1 MHPLLQR
8 QLKRLMLDPDCCP
21 TDVDVW
27 RTALERISQSYT
39 EGDQGRAL
47 LEQSLD
53 VTSREMQG
61 LYEELRCSSE
71 TELAKERNKLEAVLH
86 SLGDGL
92 CVVDEQW
99 KILIMNPQAEVLFD
113 APFAQLKGQ
122 PIYRFVAPGPEEFSH
137 ECLITD
143 ASIPPLKQG
152 LPYRTDDGILVRRD
166 GQLLP
171 ISLAVTPV
179 SHEGMIDGAVLMF
192 RDITD
197 KKRVEV
203 QQAENAALL
212 CRVQAGLLELA
223 TNADIYRGQR
233 TEAFQMISR
242 VATHSLMVDRASIW
256 FFTDARAAIRCA
268 DLYERQ
274 TDRHSSGIELPAVS
288 FPRYF
293 SELAIEGIIAADQ
306 AQTDSRTSEFTD
318 SYLVPLGITS
328 MLDVPIRSEGKM
340 VGIICHEHIGPSRQW
355 KLEEVQFATSVANT
369 ISLVLEAAD
378 RRQAEEALRNSED
391 KFRTLYNSSSD
402 AVMLLNDHGFF
413 DCNPATVALFGC
425 TSQEEFCSKHP
436 ADLSPSTQPGG
447 TDSLTLAGAYMSL
460 AHKLGTHRFEWIHQ
474 RADTGALFPV
484 EVLLTAMTLDGK
496 PVLQSVVR
504 DISIRKRAEE
514 ELRRAK
520 EAAEGASVAKSQFLA
535 NMSHEIRTPMN
546 GVLGMAELLLNTPLN
561 DKQRHLAQSV
571 HRSGSALL
579 SIINSILDFSKVEA
593 GKLELEHLEFA
604 LRETIEEAVDLFADP
619 AERKGVNLTCFLP
632 EEIPDQAI
640 GDPARLRQ
648 VLLNLVGNAVKFT
661 RRGEVTV
668 WLHLLAQDAQTL
680 TLKCAVTDTGIGI
693 HPEAQAGLFTA
704 FSQAD
709 GSTTRQFGGTGLGLA
724 IVKQLVQLMGGE
736 VGIASTPGQGS
747 TFWFTVQLGRAT
759 PRDSSQPAY
768 EQFLRGLQVLIVDDH
783 PTNLFVLNAHLT
795 AWGAEVLSADSGASA
810 LARLT
815 QSAHTPTPID
825 LAILDLH
832 MPDMDGLT
840 LAHAI
845 RSNPA
850 ICRVDL
856 LALSSGER
864 DAHHGAA
871 DPLGFVAWLQ
881 KPVRQSTLRTCLRNY
896 RQGFV
901 AAPAREGGKALTPS
915 AIGGRV
921 LLVED
926 NPVNREVAIGLL
938 ELLGCHVDSAE
949 DGHQALEV
957 SATSAYD
964 LIFMDCQMPIMD
976 GFTATARIRER
987 EQQRHM
993 PRTPIIALTANA
1005 MDGDQDRCLATGMDD
1020 YLSKPFSQDQMREML
1035 SRWLSQTDRS
1045 WLHRDQTNTPSKAV
1059 PESSATT
1066 TPAEHIESS
1075 SVVDYSAWN
1084 PIRMLKRPGHPDPL
1098 GKLLARYVEDSRK
1111 LVDQLRQAVASNDPA
1126 TLQTVAHRLKS
1137 SSATLGAMTVA
1148 AHCKE
1153 LEALGRSHRIE
1164 GASDHFRH
1172 LERDFEAVCSV
1183 FQATLKKE
1191 TAHDA

>member
-8 QLKRLMLDPDCCP
+8 QLKRLMLDPACCP
-21 TDVDVW
+21 IDEGVW
-27 RTALERISQSYT
+27 QTMLERISQSYT
-39 EGDQGRAL
+39 EGDQGRTL

-53 VTSREMQG
+53 VMSREMQG

-92 CVVDEQW
+92 CVVNEQW
-99 KILIMNPQAEVLFD
+99 KVLIMNPQAETLFD
-113 APFAQLKGQ
+113 APLAQLKGQ
-122 PIYRFVAPGPEEFSH
+122 PIYQPLSPKPETLRH
-137 ECLITD
+137 ECLITGG
-143 ASIPPLKQG
+143 SIPPLTLG
-152 LPYRTDDGILVRRD
+152 MSYRTEDSVLFSKDGRSI
-166 GQLLP
+166 P
-171 ISLAVTPV
+171 ISLAITPV
-179 SHEGMIDGAVLMF
+179 SHVGMIDGAVLLF

-197 KKRVEV
+197 KKRAEA
-203 QQAENAALL
+203 QQAENATLL
-212 CRVQAGLLELA
+212 HRVQTGLLELA
-223 TNADIYRGQR
+223 TNADIYRGHR
-233 TEAFQMISR
+233 TEAFQVISR
-242 VATHSLMVDRASIW
+242 VAAQSLMVAQSSIW

-268 DLYERQ
+268 NLYEQQ
-274 TDRHSSGIELPAVS
+274 TDRHSSGVVLPSAN

-293 SELAIEGIIAADQ
+293 EELATEDIIAADQ
-306 AQTDSRTSEFTD
+306 ARTDPRTSEFTD
-318 SYLVPLGITS
+318 SYFVPLGITS
-328 MLDVPIRSEGKM
+328 ILDTPIRSKGKM
-340 VGIICHEHIGPSRQW
+340 IGVIWHEHVGPSRQW
-355 KLEEVQFATSVANT
+355 TSEEKQFAMSVANT
-369 ISLVLEAAD
+369 VSLALEAAD
-378 RRQAEEALRNSED
+378 RRKAEIETERSKNFLNSVIENLPIMVFVKDAEHLRFVRWNKAAENLTGLTRDTVLGKSDHDFFPQDEAAFFTQKDRDVIELRSLQDIPEEPLATSHHGTRILHTRKIPILNAQGQPEYLLGISED
-391 KFRTLYNSSSD
+391 ITERKQGEETL
-402 AVMLLNDHGFF
+402 
-413 DCNPATVALFGC
+413 
-425 TSQEEFCSKHP
+425 
-436 ADLSPSTQPGG
+436 
-447 TDSLTLAGAYMSL
+447 
-460 AHKLGTHRFEWIHQ
+460 
-474 RADTGALFPV
+474 
-484 EVLLTAMTLDGK
+484 
-496 PVLQSVVR
+496 
-504 DISIRKRAEE
+504 RK
-514 ELRRAK
+514 AK
-520 EAAEGASVAKSQFLA
+520 ESAEAASVAKSQFLA

-546 GVLGMAELLLNTPLN
+546 GVLGMAELLLNTSLT

-571 HRSGSALL
+571 HHSGSALL
-579 SIINSILDFSKVEA
+579 TLINSILDFSKVEA

-648 VLLNLVGNAVKFT
+648 VLLNLVGNALKFT
-661 RRGEVTV
+661 ARGEVTV

-693 HPEAQAGLFTA
+693 HPQAQTGLFTA

-736 VGIASTPGQGS
+736 VGIASRPRQGS

-759 PRDSSQPAY
+759 SRDSSQPAH
-768 EQFLRGLQVLIVDDH
+768 EQFLRGLRVLIVDDH

-810 LARLT
+810 LERLT
-815 QSAHTPTPID
+815 QSATTSPPID
-825 LAILDLH
+825 LVLLDVH
-832 MPDMDGLT
+832 MPDMDGLM
-840 LAHAI
+840 LARAI
-845 RSNPA
+845 KADPA
-850 ICRVDL
+850 LRRVDL

-864 DAHHGAA
+864 DAHRGAA

-896 RQGFV
+896 RQGYV
-901 AAPAREGGKALTPS
+901 AAPAVGEGKALTPP
-915 AIGGRV
+915 ALAGRV

-938 ELLGCHVDSAE
+938 ELLGCHVDSAK
-949 DGHQALEV
+949 DGRQALEV

-964 LIFMDCQMPIMD
+964 IIFMDCQMPIMD

-987 EQQRHM
+987 ERQTQAA
-993 PRTPIIALTANA
+993 RTPIIALTANA
-1005 MDGDQDRCLATGMDD
+1005 MAGDRDHCLAAGMDD
-1020 YLSKPFSQDQMREML
+1020 YLSKPFSQDQMKEML
-1035 SRWLSQTDRS
+1035 SRWLSQTDLS
-1045 WLHRDQTNTPSKAV
+1045 SLHRDQTNTPSKAV
-1059 PESSATT
+1059 PEPSAPT
-1066 TPAEHIESS
+1066 TPAEHGESS
-1075 SVVDYSAWN
+1075 SVVDYSAWT

-1126 TLQTVAHRLKS
+1126 TLHTIAHRLKS

-1164 GASDHFRH
+1164 GASDHFRR

-1183 FQATLKKE
+1183 FQTTLNKE
-1191 TAHDA
+1191 KAHDA

>member
-8 QLKRLMLDPDCCP
+8 QLKRLMLDPACCP
-21 TDVDVW
+21 IDEGVW
-27 RTALERISQSYT
+27 QTMLERISQSYT
-39 EGDQGRAL
+39 EGDQGRTL

-53 VTSREMQG
+53 VMSREMQG

-92 CVVDEQW
+92 CVVNEQW
-99 KILIMNPQAEVLFD
+99 KVLIMNPQAETLFD
-113 APFAQLKGQ
+113 APLAQLKGQ
-122 PIYRFVAPGPEEFSH
+122 PIYQPLSPKPETLRH
-137 ECLITD
+137 ECLITGG
-143 ASIPPLKQG
+143 SIPPLTLG
-152 LPYRTDDGILVRRD
+152 MSYRTEDSVLFSKDGRSI
-166 GQLLP
+166 P
-171 ISLAVTPV
+171 ISLAITPV
-179 SHEGMIDGAVLMF
+179 SHVGMIDGAVLLF

-197 KKRVEV
+197 KKRAEA
-203 QQAENAALL
+203 QQAENATLL
-212 CRVQAGLLELA
+212 HRVQTGLLELA
-223 TNADIYRGQR
+223 TNADIYRGHR
-233 TEAFQMISR
+233 TEAFQVISR
-242 VATHSLMVDRASIW
+242 VAAQSLMVAQSSIW

-268 DLYERQ
+268 NLYEQQ
-274 TDRHSSGIELPAVS
+274 TDRHSSGVVLPSAN

-293 SELAIEGIIAADQ
+293 EELATEDIIAADQ
-306 AQTDSRTSEFTD
+306 ARTDPRTSEFTD
-318 SYLVPLGITS
+318 SYFVPLGITS
-328 MLDVPIRSEGKM
+328 ILDTPIRSKGKM
-340 VGIICHEHIGPSRQW
+340 IGVIWHEHVGPSRQW
-355 KLEEVQFATSVANT
+355 TSEEKQFAMSVANT
-369 ISLVLEAAD
+369 VSLALEAAD
-378 RRQAEEALRNSED
+378 RRKAEIETERSKNFLNSVIENLPIMVFVKDAEHLRFVRWNKAAENLTGLTRDTVLGKSDHDFFPQDEAAFFTQKDRDVIELRSLQDIPEEPLATSHHGTRILHTRKIPILNAQGQPEYLLGISED
-391 KFRTLYNSSSD
+391 ITERKQGEETL
-402 AVMLLNDHGFF
+402 
-413 DCNPATVALFGC
+413 
-425 TSQEEFCSKHP
+425 
-436 ADLSPSTQPGG
+436 
-447 TDSLTLAGAYMSL
+447 
-460 AHKLGTHRFEWIHQ
+460 
-474 RADTGALFPV
+474 
-484 EVLLTAMTLDGK
+484 
-496 PVLQSVVR
+496 
-504 DISIRKRAEE
+504 RK
-514 ELRRAK
+514 AK
-520 EAAEGASVAKSQFLA
+520 ESAEAASVAKSQFLA

-546 GVLGMAELLLNTPLN
+546 GVLGMAELLLNTSLT

-571 HRSGSALL
+571 HHSGSALL
-579 SIINSILDFSKVEA
+579 TLINSILDFSKVEA

-648 VLLNLVGNAVKFT
+648 VLLNLVGNALKFT
-661 RRGEVTV
+661 ARGEVTV
-668 WLHLLAQDAQTL
+668 WFHLLAQDAQTL

-693 HPEAQAGLFTA
+693 HPQAQTGLFTA

-736 VGIASTPGQGS
+736 VGIASRPRQGS

-759 PRDSSQPAY
+759 SRDSSQPAH
-768 EQFLRGLQVLIVDDH
+768 EQFLRGLRVLIVDDH

-810 LARLT
+810 LERLT
-815 QSAHTPTPID
+815 QSATTSPPID
-825 LAILDLH
+825 LVLLDVH
-832 MPDMDGLT
+832 MPDMDGLM
-840 LAHAI
+840 LARAI
-845 RSNPA
+845 KADPA
-850 ICRVDL
+850 LRRVDL

-864 DAHHGAA
+864 DAHRGAA

-896 RQGFV
+896 RQGYV
-901 AAPAREGGKALTPS
+901 AAPAVGEGKALTPP
-915 AIGGRV
+915 ALAGRV

-938 ELLGCHVDSAE
+938 ELLGCHVDSAK
-949 DGHQALEV
+949 DGRQALEV

-964 LIFMDCQMPIMD
+964 IIFMDCQMPIMD

-987 EQQRHM
+987 ERQTQAA
-993 PRTPIIALTANA
+993 RTPIIALTANA
-1005 MDGDQDRCLATGMDD
+1005 MAGDRDHCLAAGMDD
-1020 YLSKPFSQDQMREML
+1020 YLSKPFSQDQMKEML
-1035 SRWLSQTDRS
+1035 SRWLSQTDLS
-1045 WLHRDQTNTPSKAV
+1045 SLHRDQTNTPSKAV
-1059 PESSATT
+1059 PEPSAPT
-1066 TPAEHIESS
+1066 TPAEHGESS
-1075 SVVDYSAWN
+1075 SVVDYSAWT

-1126 TLQTVAHRLKS
+1126 TLHTIAHRLKS

-1164 GASDHFRH
+1164 GASDHFRR

-1183 FQATLKKE
+1183 FQTTLNKE
-1191 TAHDA
+1191 KAHDA